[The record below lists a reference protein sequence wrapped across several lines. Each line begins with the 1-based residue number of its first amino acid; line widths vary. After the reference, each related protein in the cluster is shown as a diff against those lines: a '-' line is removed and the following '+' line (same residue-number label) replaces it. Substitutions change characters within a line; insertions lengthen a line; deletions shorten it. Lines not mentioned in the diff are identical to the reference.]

1 MAAFASWLGVMPAAK
16 KVDLTCVR
24 QADEFPPSVMAKS
37 SSGRNGKDWRDVVR
51 SLSKED

>member
-24 QADEFPPSVMAKS
+24 QADEFPPSVM
-37 SSGRNGKDWRDVVR
+37 
-51 SLSKED
+51 SLSCGQIEFLPEWQGLA